1 MALTK
6 IKTGGITDS
15 AVTTA
20 KINNNA
26 VTDAKVADAI
36 TVTGAQT
43 GITQVGTLT
52 AGTWQGTAIA
62 SAYLDAD
69 TAHLSGTQT
78 FSGAKTFS
86 SGVQLNSDVTLKTLA
101 KLYGAE
107 GNGNAS
113 NRYIYYNVDYD
124 SGTDATAGYIKFSKE
139 DNAKRRGQIE
149 FGVGDDGAPATAL
162 TIDKGKNATFT
173 GSIIGTSANFSGQLE
188 CGGSVTG
195 VSADSGANDLIV
207 GNTSGEAG
215 MSIICNTDSTT
226 MIDFREEG
234 ESSGVKGRILYDHS
248 ANNRMQL
255 WSGGSATITMDE
267 NSRDGIG
274 NYTINYPLQILSA
287 DGTNCY
293 TQYLVDGIGTS
304 SSDGLL
310 VGYADSGASYFW
322 NLENTAMYFGTNA
335 TERLRIYAS
344 GELLSTTNSSTS
356 YSTSAELS
364 NAQLYLYNSNGS
376 DGTGDNN
383 YASIRFGVGSGAQ
396 SVGWLAYQRNGDNS
410 GAFHLNHRY
419 GGSDYKRTHSFGDGE
434 LYVMGNIS
442 TNRSELVLHTNDG
455 GTMKAGVW
463 MRGGSVSS
471 GVYQSNL
478 FIRNFRHSDN
488 KPWSDATDYDS
499 AIWTST
505 SSSSYGNLWF
515 GTRGAQAMK
524 IDTSQHTRLYGM
536 LIMGQMGTN
545 NDGIELIQD
554 NNGGMISLSAAGED
568 GTNRARFFNENGIVG
583 SITTTNSGT
592 AYNTSSDYRLKENE
606 VSISD
611 AVTRLKQL
619 KPYQFNF
626 KANKD
631 IVVDGFFAHEVSS
644 IVPEAVFGD
653 KDAVDDDGEMIIQ
666 GMDNSK
672 LVPLL
677 VSALQ
682 EAINR
687 IEALENA

>member
-1 MALTK
+1 
-6 IKTGGITDS
+6 
-15 AVTTA
+15 
-20 KINNNA
+20 
-26 VTDAKVADAI
+26 DAI

-62 SAYLDAD
+62 SAYLDSD

-162 TIDKGKNATFT
+162 TIDKGKNANFAGGIGLRGTAPNATMALNVEYSTTNYIMKIQNDHATDGHGVLIKAGDDSNVDSLLVQDYNASNTNFRVK
-173 GSIIGTSANFSGQLE
+173 GNGDAYIRGKLGIGT
-188 CGGSVTG
+188 
-195 VSADSGANDLIV
+195 
-207 GNTSGEAG
+207 
-215 MSIICNTDSTT
+215 
-226 MIDFREEG
+226 
-234 ESSGVKGRILYDHS
+234 
-248 ANNRMQL
+248 
-255 WSGGSATITMDE
+255 ATL
-267 NSRDGIG
+267 
-274 NYTINYPLQILSA
+274 NYPLTILSA

-310 VGYADSGASYFW
+310 VGYADGGATYFW
-322 NLENTAMYFGTNA
+322 NQENTAMYFGTNA
-335 TERLRIYAS
+335 TERLRIYAT

-356 YSTSAELS
+356 YSTSGELTNS
-364 NAQLYLYNSNGS
+364 QIRLYNSNGS

-410 GAFHLNHRY
+410 GAFHFNHRY
-419 GGSDYKRTHSFGDGE
+419 GSGGSDYKRTHSFGDGE
-434 LYVMGNIS
+434 LYVMGDIS

-488 KPWSDATDYDS
+488 
-499 AIWTST
+499 
-505 SSSSYGNLWF
+505 
-515 GTRGAQAMK
+515 
-524 IDTSQHTRLYGM
+524 
-536 LIMGQMGTN
+536 
-545 NDGIELIQD
+545 
-554 NNGGMISLSAAGED
+554 
-568 GTNRARFFNENGIVG
+568 
-583 SITTTNSGT
+583 
-592 AYNTSSDYRLKENE
+592 
-606 VSISD
+606 
-611 AVTRLKQL
+611 
-619 KPYQFNF
+619 
-626 KANKD
+626 
-631 IVVDGFFAHEVSS
+631 
-644 IVPEAVFGD
+644 
-653 KDAVDDDGEMIIQ
+653 
-666 GMDNSK
+666 
-672 LVPLL
+672 
-677 VSALQ
+677 
-682 EAINR
+682 
-687 IEALENA
+687 